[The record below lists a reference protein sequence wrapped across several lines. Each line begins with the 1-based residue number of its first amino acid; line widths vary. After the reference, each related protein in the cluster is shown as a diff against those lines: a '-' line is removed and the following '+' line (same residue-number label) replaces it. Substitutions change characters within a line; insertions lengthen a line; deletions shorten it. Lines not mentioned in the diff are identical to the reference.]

1 MRRLL
6 GIEPAQPLLH
16 SSTMHGVSDSGPF
29 DDDDVPEGFDF
40 SSLFGGAGAG
50 GDPQAMLSQFM
61 QLFGGMSGGGLD
73 HATQVA
79 ISVATGAKPENN
91 VDPVERMALEQLVR
105 VAELQVGEATG
116 LRTSTSGPLTISA
129 VTKTDWVRKSM
140 QAYKPLLEKLAES
153 MSPPDL
159 GSEYGSDPQMAM
171 FQQLMGSMRPMM
183 VGLTSGS
190 MVGHLGARALGT
202 YDLPLPRTGADEIL
216 VVASNLNDLGEE
228 WSLDPEALRLWLAL
242 SEVTFH
248 AVLSISHVG
257 ERIEELIGRYTSAF
271 DNNPK
276 SIAESFGDIDASSG
290 DFGAIQQQIQEM
302 FGDPTEMLLS
312 MRSDQQL
319 AILPEIATLMA
330 PIVGYVDHIMDRI
343 GASLIPSYPQ
353 ITEALRRR
361 RVTTSESDRF
371 VERLLGLELDQD
383 LYDRGAA
390 FVDGV
395 HERAGNDGLARL
407 WQDPESLPTAN
418 EIAAP
423 GLWLSRMEID
433 FEVEIDPAELAALDD
448 FLENPEEE

>member
-1 MRRLL
+1 MARARRLL
-6 GIEPAQPLLH
+6 H
-16 SSTMHGVSDSGPF
+16 TSTMHGVNDPGPF
-29 DDDDVPEGFDF
+29 DDDEVPEGFDF
-40 SSLFGGAGAG
+40 SALFGQG
-50 GDPQAMLSQFM
+50 GSNPQEMLGNFM
-61 QLFGGMSGGGLD
+61 QLFGGMGGAGSGID
-73 HATQVA
+73 QATQVA
-79 ISVATGAKPENN
+79 ISVATGGKPESN
-91 VDPVERMALEQLVR
+91 VDPVERIALEQLVR

-116 LRTSTSGPLTISA
+116 LRTSSSGPLTISA
-129 VTKTDWVRKSM
+129 VTKADWVRRSM

-159 GSEYGSDPQMAM
+159 GMGAESDPQMAM

-183 VGLTSGS
+183 INMTSGS

-202 YDLPLPRTGADEIL
+202 YDLPLPRTGSDEIL
-216 VVASNLNDLGEE
+216 VVASNLGELGEE
-228 WSLDPEALRLWLAL
+228 WSLDSDSLKLWIAL
-242 SEVTFH
+242 SEVTHH
-248 AVLSISHVG
+248 AVMSLPHVT
-257 ERIEELIGRYTSAF
+257 ERVTSLIGQYTSAF
-271 DNNPK
+271 NNDP
-276 SIAESFGDIDASSG
+276 SAIAESFGEIDTTSG
-290 DFGAIQQQIQEM
+290 DFGAIQRQIQEM
-302 FGDPTEMLLS
+302 FGDPSEMLLA
-312 MRSDQQL
+312 MRSEQQL

-343 GASLIPSYPQ
+343 GTSLIPNYSQ
-353 ITEALRRR
+353 ITEAIRRR
-361 RVTTSESDRF
+361 RVTASESDRF

-383 LYDRGAA
+383 LYDRGRA

-395 HERAGNDGLARL
+395 AERAGSDGLARL

>member
-1 MRRLL
+1 M
-6 GIEPAQPLLH
+6 LH
-16 SSTMHGVSDSGPF
+16 ASTMHGVNDPGPF
-29 DDDDVPEGFDF
+29 DDDEVPEGFDF
-40 SSLFGGAGAG
+40 SALFGQG
-50 GDPQAMLSQFM
+50 GSNPQEMLGNFM
-61 QLFGGMSGGGLD
+61 QLFGGMGGAGSGID
-73 HATQVA
+73 QATQVA
-79 ISVATGAKPENN
+79 ISVATGGKPESN
-91 VDPVERMALEQLVR
+91 VDPVERIALEQLVR

-116 LRTSTSGPLTISA
+116 LRTSSSGPLTISA
-129 VTKTDWVRKSM
+129 VTKADWVRRSM

-159 GSEYGSDPQMAM
+159 GMGAESDPQMAM

-183 VGLTSGS
+183 INMTSGS

-202 YDLPLPRTGADEIL
+202 YDLPLPRTGSDEIL
-216 VVASNLNDLGEE
+216 VVASNLGELGEE
-228 WSLDPEALRLWLAL
+228 WSLDSDSLKLWIAL
-242 SEVTFH
+242 SEVTHH
-248 AVLSISHVG
+248 AVMSLPHVT
-257 ERIEELIGRYTSAF
+257 ERVTSLIGQYTSAF
-271 DNNPK
+271 NNDP
-276 SIAESFGDIDASSG
+276 SAIAESFGEIDTTSG
-290 DFGAIQQQIQEM
+290 DFGAIQRQIQEM
-302 FGDPTEMLLS
+302 FGDPSEMLLA
-312 MRSDQQL
+312 MRSEQQL

-343 GASLIPSYPQ
+343 GTSLIPNYSQ
-353 ITEALRRR
+353 ITEAIRRR
-361 RVTTSESDRF
+361 RVTASESDRF

-383 LYDRGAA
+383 LYDRGRA

-395 HERAGNDGLARL
+395 AERAGSDGLARL